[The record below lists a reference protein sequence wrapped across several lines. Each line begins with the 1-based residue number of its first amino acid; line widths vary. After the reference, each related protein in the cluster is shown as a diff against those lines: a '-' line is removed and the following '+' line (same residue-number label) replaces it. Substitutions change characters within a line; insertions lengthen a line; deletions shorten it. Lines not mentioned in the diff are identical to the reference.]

1 MVKFGTSIYC
11 VTQKIQSKE
20 WTPAQAIKWLA
31 QQGAETVEIVP
42 FGIDFFNEPEM
53 VGVCLAAADE
63 AEIDISNF
71 SLNANFLQID
81 AAAYEAE
88 VERVKKYIDIS
99 GEFKVP
105 TMRVDC
111 SGFRRPIETNTTAE
125 FIRELPVVIET
136 YKNLCAYAEKYGI
149 TILLENHGF
158 HINGSERTAHI
169 FEAMKDYN
177 FGGQIDC
184 GNFICVDDSPET
196 AVKKNIKYART
207 VHMKDFYIRPENRDP
222 GDSDQFNCV
231 NSWFR
236 SVGGKY
242 LRGSILNQG
251 DLDIPDIIKTVKQS
265 GFDGNIYIEF
275 EGMEDCLYGT
285 KVSLD
290 NLKRIWESTRF

>member
-11 VTQKIQSKE
+11 VTQKIQSGE
-20 WTPAQAIKWLA
+20 WTPPQAIKWLA
-31 QQGAETVEIVP
+31 EQGAETVEIVP

-53 VGVCLAAADE
+53 VGFCLAAADE
-63 AEIDISNF
+63 AGIEIGNF

-81 AAAYEAE
+81 KAAYNAE
-88 VERVKKYIDIS
+88 IERVKKYIYIS

-111 SGFRRPIETNTTAE
+111 SSFRRLVATNTTAE
-125 FIRELPVVIET
+125 FIRELPIVVET
-136 YKNLCAYAEKYGI
+136 YKKLCGYAEKYDI

-158 HINGSERTAHI
+158 HINGAERTAHI

-184 GNFICVDDSPET
+184 GNYVCVDDNPET

-236 SVGGKY
+236 SVSGKY

-251 DLDIPDIIKTVKQS
+251 DLDIPDIIKTVKTS

-290 NLKRIWESTRF
+290 NLKRIWSQI

>member
-20 WTPAQAIKWLA
+20 WTPPQAIKWLA
-31 QQGAETVEIVP
+31 EQGAETVEIVP
-42 FGIDFFNEPEM
+42 FGIDFFNESEM
-53 VGVCLAAADE
+53 VGKCLAAADE

-81 AAAYEAE
+81 AAAYDAE

-136 YKNLCAYAEKYGI
+136 YKNLCAYAEKYNI
-149 TILLENHGF
+149 MILLENHGF

-184 GNFICVDDSPET
+184 GNFICVDDRPET
-196 AVKKNIKYART
+196 AVKKTIKYART

-251 DLDIPDIIKTVKQS
+251 DLDIPDIIKTVKTS

-290 NLKRIWESTRF
+290 NLKRGYEGTRF